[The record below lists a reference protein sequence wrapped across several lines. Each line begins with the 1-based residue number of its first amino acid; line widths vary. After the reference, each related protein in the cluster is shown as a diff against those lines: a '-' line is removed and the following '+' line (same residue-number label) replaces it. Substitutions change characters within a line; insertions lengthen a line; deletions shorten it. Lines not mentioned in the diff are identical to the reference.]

1 MAKTGKLAA
10 FALGEKNTA
19 MVNLPAQFVTASG
32 ADKKGQQYSNLVDY
46 ADDEKKLVILIMI
59 QSVN

>member
-46 ADDEKKLVILIMI
+46 ADDEKKN
-59 QSVN
+59 Q